1 MYYLYMENQET
12 PQNNSNPSPAQSS
25 QSSVPGTKPY
35 NLEPNMEAALA
46 YLVPPITGFL
56 VWYYEKENG
65 FIRFHAMQSIIF
77 GIATFV
83 AYVIASATTVILIG
97 LLLVP
102 LVTIASF
109 LLWLMLIWKAYN
121 NEEWEVPYLGKMAR
135 DQIK

>member
-1 MYYLYMENQET
+1 MENQEQTTNST
-12 PQNNSNPSPAQSS
+12 PNPAQSPAS
-25 QSSVPGTKPY
+25 NPAPGAKPY

-65 FIRFHAMQSIIF
+65 FIRFHAMQSIVF
-77 GIATFV
+77 GIATFI
-83 AYVIASATTVILIG
+83 AYVIATATTAILIG

-109 LLWLMLIWKAYN
+109 LLWLMLLWKAYN
-121 NEEWEVPYLGKMAR
+121 NEEWEIPYLGKMAR
-135 DQIK
+135 DQIKS